1 MDAKSKSKCLV
12 KNGII
17 ISPQKIIP
25 QNAIIT
31 KSITVI
37 TLQCEFPSNSQFTC
51 QTEGVSRTRT
61 HAPQVDVKRC
71 MIHELRHLEGGQL
84 STNYLTKQLLTQRNA
99 RNLVRLD
106 SYP

>member
-17 ISPQKIIP
+17 ISSQKIIP

-51 QTEGVSRTRT
+51 QTEGVS
-61 HAPQVDVKRC
+61 
-71 MIHELRHLEGGQL
+71 
-84 STNYLTKQLLTQRNA
+84 
-99 RNLVRLD
+99 
-106 SYP
+106 